1 MAVMNCSYNF
11 VVSRQSVNK
20 SNPSSKS
27 FACSFTPLLLSLC
40 VYSSSSFSS
49 SSSSSSTSSKAFRFQ
64 VYEASVS
71 PCNTSAW
78 CLNNALFL
86 PLVPL
91 VLVTSSFTRNRCA
104 MIWSIFT
111 IVLSFN
117 FFVVVVVVSFFLPL
131 PPPRLDFNAR

>member
-1 MAVMNCSYNF
+1 MAAMNCSYNF

-27 FACSFTPLLLSLC
+27 FAYSFPPLLLSLC
-40 VYSSSSFSS
+40 VYSSSSFS

-78 CLNNALFL
+78 CLNNTLFL
-86 PLVPL
+86 PL

-104 MIWSIFT
+104 MIWSIVT
-111 IVLSFN
+111 IVSSSNL
-117 FFVVVVVVSFFLPL
+117 FVVVVVLVVVSFFLPF